1 MLKYLKEAFWASPH
15 MPGLGH
21 VPVNALAVAA
31 FGIFGFAESWI
42 WLVGLGLERTYLY
55 ACFTSERFRR
65 LVDAKELVLESAE
78 ATKKK
83 TELVASLTPPRRD
96 RLRRLEARCGRIL
109 QSYRQTN
116 VDSAIAEANEV
127 TLKQIAAFYLRLLLV
142 EQNLAELEAETS
154 EPSLRKQIETL
165 ENALKETAL
174 SESGRESKA
183 ATLHILEKRLANL
196 SRGRAVMDEVCSDLQ
211 RLEAKVEL
219 ALENARMGR
228 GTEIIAT
235 EIDMNRPFLEDNLS
249 DFTSASASYGATGLG
264 AESTEQNG

>member
-1 MLKYLKEAFWASPH
+1 
-15 MPGLGH
+15 
-21 VPVNALAVAA
+21 
-31 FGIFGFAESWI
+31 
-42 WLVGLGLERTYLY
+42 
-55 ACFTSERFRR
+55 
-65 LVDAKELVLESAE
+65 
-78 ATKKK
+78 
-83 TELVASLTPPRRD
+83 
-96 RLRRLEARCGRIL
+96 
-109 QSYRQTN
+109 
-116 VDSAIAEANEV
+116 
-127 TLKQIAAFYLRLLLV
+127 
-142 EQNLAELEAETS
+142 LAELEAETS

-228 GTEIIAT
+228 RTEIIAT

-249 DFTSASASYGATGLG
+249 DFTLG
-264 AESTEQNG
+264 AENTEPMKTSDTPHELS